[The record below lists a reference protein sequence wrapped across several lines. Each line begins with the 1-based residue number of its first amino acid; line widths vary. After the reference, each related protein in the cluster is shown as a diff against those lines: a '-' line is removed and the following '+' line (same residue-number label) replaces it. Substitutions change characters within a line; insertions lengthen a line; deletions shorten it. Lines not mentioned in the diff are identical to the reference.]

1 MRIRNLVIYS
11 DDQKDLERLRR
22 EYRHYC
28 GYFTQ
33 LDLGRLTVFTRAVK
47 KADKDDVRGD
57 DLMELSPKTGGNFNT
72 GAKRLHVPPK
82 PQSFERKR

>member
-28 GYFTQ
+28 GYLTQ
-33 LDLGRLTVFTRAVK
+33 LDKGRLTVFTRSTK
-47 KADKDDVRGD
+47 KEEKE
-57 DLMELSPKTGGNFNT
+57 DLGLTELSARTGGNFNAS
-72 GAKRLHVPPK
+72 AKRLHVPPK
-82 PQSFERKR
+82 PQTFERKR